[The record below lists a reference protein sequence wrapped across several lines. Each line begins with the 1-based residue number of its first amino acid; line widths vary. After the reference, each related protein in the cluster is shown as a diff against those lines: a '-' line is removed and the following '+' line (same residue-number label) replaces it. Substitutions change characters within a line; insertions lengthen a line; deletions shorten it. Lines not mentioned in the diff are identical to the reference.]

1 MGGKAGPPAEVPVRA
16 PVPDWRAA
24 PGGRGAVE
32 DPGVLLHRVPATPAL
47 AFTGYLIGH
56 VAGFDTFG
64 WAVAAIT
71 IIGFPRRTGRRQ
83 LAADTRKLAKN

>member
-1 MGGKAGPPAEVPVRA
+1 VGRPGPRLRCRFARQYRIGRLLLAAAARSRIPAFFFIA
-16 PVPDWRAA
+16 
-24 PGGRGAVE
+24 
-32 DPGVLLHRVPATPAL
+32 VPATPAL

-64 WAVAAIT
+64 WAVAALT

-83 LAADTRKLAKN
+83 LAADTRKLVKN